1 MNGNPSSKPLVI
13 VLDMDGTIIGDI
25 RPQLQLVELHK
36 SLKAQDKKVNV
47 LNIKDFQSRLRS
59 GIVRPYFS
67 KFVKKLKEHNTNV
80 EFFVYT
86 ASEKKW
92 AHFLVPQI
100 EKAAGVKFNRPI
112 FTRDDCTSDYKK
124 TVSNI
129 MGGIFKSLKK
139 RYGVLKKKDMEDRIV
154 IVDNTSEV
162 FDQNNQRF
170 LIHCPTY
177 DFKYPENIPSHISSN
192 VFETHQTVITTCLNM
207 RGLPGPGMSGS
218 SGQICRQYSYLDFQT
233 MYYPH
238 YVNVLTSV
246 NASNKNHLKDK
257 FFAHFLELMVNKQIS
272 SFTPKTISYLRSK
285 LSSSQ

>member
-1 MNGNPSSKPLVI
+1 MAGNPTAKPLVI

-36 SLKAQDKKVNV
+36 SLKAHDKKVNI

-67 KFVKKLKEHNTNV
+67 KFVKKLKEHNSNV

-92 AHFLVPQI
+92 AHFLVPHI

-112 FTRDDCTSDYKK
+112 FTRDDCTPDYKK

-129 MGGIFKSLKK
+129 MGGILKSLKK
-139 RYGVLKKKDMEDRIV
+139 RYGVLKRRDMEDRIV
-154 IVDNTSEV
+154 IVDNTNEV
-162 FDQNNQRF
+162 FDHNNQRF

-177 DFKYPENIPSHISSN
+177 DFKYPENIPTHITPN
-192 VFETHQTVITTCLNM
+192 VFESHQSVITTCLNM
-207 RGLPGPGMSGS
+207 PGTPS
-218 SGQICRQYSYLDFQT
+218 SQICRQHSYLDFQT

-238 YVNVLTSV
+238 YVNVLNSV

-257 FFAHFLELMVNKQIS
+257 FFAHFLELMIHKQIS